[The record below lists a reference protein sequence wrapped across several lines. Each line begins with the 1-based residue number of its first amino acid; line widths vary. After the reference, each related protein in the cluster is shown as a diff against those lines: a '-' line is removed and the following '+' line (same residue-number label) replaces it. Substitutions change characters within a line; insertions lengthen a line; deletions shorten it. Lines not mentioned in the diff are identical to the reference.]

1 VPAIDDADR
10 SSAAANSPD
19 DIFASLSSAL
29 GRGSGPPLPDE
40 LVLGGD
46 CPAAGPEAEEE
57 IAAQAAGRVP
67 LKVGLTLTNLW
78 RRNPGEEFECLL
90 QVTEV
95 RRDSIDATLDCNLPN
110 ERPAIRRRLCRA
122 DLGDAR
128 MLMTET
134 GMMTVIDASGEDVPE
149 TMVGATWFSLSQRE
163 FAELKRTGSVKHRYV
178 QPHASGNRL
187 DVEATAV
194 LRNEGAETSRIAIN
208 DSVVQVPVIRASGE
222 FSGWYHNRSE
232 SGRLTALILDDERFP
247 LLVDY
252 VHMTGPDPRMA
263 FRLNYAKI
271 SYPDREKGDRDGQM
285 NIGTGNMERR
295 LAEERSVDVYGIY
308 FDFNSDRIREESE
321 PILEEIADVLGRNA
335 AWTLSIN
342 GHTDNVGGAAYNRD
356 LSRRRSA
363 AVRDALVERYGIAAT
378 RLTFAGHGDVAPK
391 DTNDTPEGRA
401 RNRRVE
407 LIRR

>member
-1 VPAIDDADR
+1 
-10 SSAAANSPD
+10 
-19 DIFASLSSAL
+19 
-29 GRGSGPPLPDE
+29 
-40 LVLGGD
+40 
-46 CPAAGPEAEEE
+46 
-57 IAAQAAGRVP
+57 
-67 LKVGLTLTNLW
+67 
-78 RRNPGEEFECLL
+78 
-90 QVTEV
+90 
-95 RRDSIDATLDCNLPN
+95 
-110 ERPAIRRRLCRA
+110 
-122 DLGDAR
+122 
-128 MLMTET
+128 
-134 GMMTVIDASGEDVPE
+134 
-149 TMVGATWFSLSQRE
+149 
-163 FAELKRTGSVKHRYV
+163 
-178 QPHASGNRL
+178 
-187 DVEATAV
+187 
-194 LRNEGAETSRIAIN
+194 
-208 DSVVQVPVIRASGE
+208 
-222 FSGWYHNRSE
+222 
-232 SGRLTALILDDERFP
+232 
-247 LLVDY
+247 
-252 VHMTGPDPRMA
+252 
-263 FRLNYAKI
+263 
-271 SYPDREKGDRDGQM
+271 M